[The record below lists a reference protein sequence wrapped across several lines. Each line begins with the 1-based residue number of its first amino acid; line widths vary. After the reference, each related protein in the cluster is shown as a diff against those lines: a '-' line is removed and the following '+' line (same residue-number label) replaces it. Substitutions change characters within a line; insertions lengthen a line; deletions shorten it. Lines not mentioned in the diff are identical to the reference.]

1 MKNFMTVLVLC
12 AFGSGAAAQTV
23 YKCTSDGKVSYG
35 ERPCAA
41 GTTAVVPSPTPGD
54 PAAAAARLARQKA
67 VLEEVDKQEQVRL
80 VRLEKEM
87 RERLKMQR
95 ADAAAQEVRTP
106 APEAALGPRR
116 PGPDGRPGRPGP
128 QPESTAAGRSTGGGM
143 SGLNPLSR
151 WLLLGEWRAHPVRAL
166 LAVVAIAVGVAMG
179 FAIHLINAAAFN
191 EFSSAIKSLS
201 GQADVQVHGREAL
214 FDETVYPRLAR
225 YEGVAIAS
233 PVLELQA
240 AVPKARGALRL
251 VGIDALRAP
260 PTLRRTCWAY
270 RATGAPA
277 ICWTTAA
284 SSCRRP
290 PRPGSAPAPGRAGAA
305 CRHRDFALR
314 VAGPVQRARP
324 GQRFG
329 VMDIGASNGA
339 SASWASSRAWTSN
352 YDRA

>member
-1 MKNFMTVLVLC
+1 
-12 AFGSGAAAQTV
+12 
-23 YKCTSDGKVSYG
+23 
-35 ERPCAA
+35 
-41 GTTAVVPSPTPGD
+41 
-54 PAAAAARLARQKA
+54 
-67 VLEEVDKQEQVRL
+67 
-80 VRLEKEM
+80 
-87 RERLKMQR
+87 
-95 ADAAAQEVRTP
+95 
-106 APEAALGPRR
+106 
-116 PGPDGRPGRPGP
+116 
-128 QPESTAAGRSTGGGM
+128 M

-260 PTLRRTCWAY
+260 Y
-270 RATGAPA
+270 IAPDLLGVP
-277 ICWTTAA
+277 
-284 SSCRRP
+284 SD
-290 PRPGSAPAPGRAGAA
+290 GRAGDLLDDRSVFLSPAA
-305 CRHRDFALR
+305 QAWLGTRSGGELVLRAGTRDFALR

-329 VMDIGASNGA
+329 VMDIGALQWRFGQLGKLSRVDLKLRPGVNRGQFQARLAADLGGIFPGA
-339 SASWASSRAWTSN
+339 SASASRTTANSKAATTT
-352 YDRA
+352 